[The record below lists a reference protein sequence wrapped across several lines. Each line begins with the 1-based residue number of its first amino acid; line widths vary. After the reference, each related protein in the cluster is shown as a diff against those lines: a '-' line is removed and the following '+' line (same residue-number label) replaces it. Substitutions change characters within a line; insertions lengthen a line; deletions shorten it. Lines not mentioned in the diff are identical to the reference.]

1 MASELQD
8 DRRRP
13 YAATANVI
21 AVLERARTRNLP
33 DKITNDFLKIA
44 QIGEAVFGRVMFALQ
59 FLGLVR
65 DDGTPSDKLRAMAS
79 APEAEFREL
88 LAATVREAY
97 APEFASVDP
106 GEDSQAQ
113 VAGAFQRYLPKS
125 QVDRMVM
132 LFLGLCREAGIPV
145 RDVPRDRKMQAVTV
159 GRKVVVRKTH
169 APVISTERERRS
181 GEPEAPTP
189 TGILFGF
196 TQADVANLSESEF
209 NEVWAALGKVARAR
223 AKAEQAKAEQAKAN
237 APIRRDEEEDVEEDS

>member
-59 FLGLVR
+59 FLGLIR

-79 APEAEFREL
+79 APEPEFREL

-113 VAGAFQRYLPKS
+113 VTGAFQRYLPKS
-125 QVDRMVM
+125 QIDRMVM

-145 RDVPRDRKMQAVTV
+145 RDVPRDRKMQLASSPRKVTV
-159 GRKVVVRKTH
+159 RVRPSH
-169 APVISTERERRS
+169 APTSRDAHDQARPAATTS
-181 GEPEAPTP
+181 PEV
-189 TGILFGF
+189 LFGF
-196 TQADVANLSESEF
+196 TQEDVANLSEADF
-209 NEVWAALGKVARAR
+209 NEVWSALGKVARAR
-223 AKAEQAKAEQAKAN
+223 AKAEQTKAVASAEDA
-237 APIRRDEEEDVEEDS
+237 EEEVDIES